1 MFYNIKLDLTL
12 IICFLMIPIFSIL
25 YSIIYRKYNK
35 RNELSIQEI
44 VKNLLKYVSYSFA
57 STFILILGIDYYLE
71 GMYLIEAIYERY
83 AYYTLGVIIIS
94 FDIFYYYRFIKKSLI
109 DLVKSEVIKEEE
121 NTRIFAEHVILIF
134 LGLFIIM
141 PLINLPTFARLL
153 GDKEELVNKLVESFG
168 YMVIGIFLLYTMNPL
183 EIIHKNEE
191 IKDINNS
198 EIENKEIKEK
208 ENKKDNKIKTKIETK
223 TKNKSNSKAKTK
235 SKTKSKKSNTK
246 KKSKK

>member
-12 IICFLMIPIFSIL
+12 IICFLTIPIFSIL
-25 YSIIYRKYNK
+25 YFIIYRKYNK

-71 GMYLIEAIYERY
+71 GMYLLEAIYERY

-109 DLVKSEVIKEEE
+109 DLVKSEVIKEKE

-153 GDKEELVNKLVESFG
+153 GNKEELINKFIESFG
-168 YMVIGIFLLYTMNPL
+168 CMVIGIFLLYTMNPL
-183 EIIHKNEE
+183 EIIQKKEDKN
-191 IKDINNS
+191 
-198 EIENKEIKEK
+198 K
-208 ENKKDNKIKTKIETK
+208 ENKKENKSKTENK
-223 TKNKSNSKAKTK
+223 TKNKSNSKTKTK
-235 SKTKSKKSNTK
+235 SKNKSNKSNTK
-246 KKSKK
+246 NKSKK

>member
-12 IICFLMIPIFSIL
+12 IICFLTIPIFSIL
-25 YSIIYRKYNK
+25 YFIIYRKYNK

-57 STFILILGIDYYLE
+57 STFILIIGIDYYLE
-71 GMYLIEAIYERY
+71 GMYLLEAIYERY

-141 PLINLPTFARLL
+141 PLINLPTFARLI
-153 GDKEELVNKLVESFG
+153 GDKEELINKLIESFG
-168 YMVIGIFLLYTMNPL
+168 CMVIGIFLLYTMNPL

-191 IKDINNS
+191 IKDINNNV
-198 EIENKEIKEK
+198 IENKEDKNKENRK
-208 ENKKDNKIKTKIETK
+208 ENKSKTGTK
-223 TKNKSNSKAKTK
+223 TKNKSNSKTKTK
-235 SKTKSKKSNTK
+235 SKNKSNKSNTK
-246 KKSKK
+246 NKSKK

>member
-12 IICFLMIPIFSIL
+12 IICFLTIPIFSIL
-25 YSIIYRKYNK
+25 YFIIYRKYNK

-71 GMYLIEAIYERY
+71 GMYLLEAIYERY

-109 DLVKSEVIKEEE
+109 DLVKSEVIKEKE

-153 GDKEELVNKLVESFG
+153 GNKEELINKFIESFG
-168 YMVIGIFLLYTMNPL
+168 CMVIGIFLLYTMNPL

-191 IKDINNS
+191 IKDINNNV
-198 EIENKEIKEK
+198 IENKEDKNK
-208 ENKKDNKIKTKIETK
+208 ENKKENKSKTGTK
-223 TKNKSNSKAKTK
+223 TKNKSNSKTTIK
-235 SKTKSKKSNTK
+235 SKNKSNKSNTK
-246 KKSKK
+246 NKSKK